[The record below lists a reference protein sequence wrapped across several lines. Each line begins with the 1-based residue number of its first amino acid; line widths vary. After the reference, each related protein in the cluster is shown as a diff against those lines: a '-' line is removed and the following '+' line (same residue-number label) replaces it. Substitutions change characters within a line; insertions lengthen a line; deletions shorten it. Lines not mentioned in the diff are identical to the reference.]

1 MTEEE
6 FFEPIKDDYARELS
20 KMGLA
25 ELDDGY
31 NPGKYLFYIFIV

>member
-31 NPGKYLFYIFIV
+31 NPGKYLLCVFFV